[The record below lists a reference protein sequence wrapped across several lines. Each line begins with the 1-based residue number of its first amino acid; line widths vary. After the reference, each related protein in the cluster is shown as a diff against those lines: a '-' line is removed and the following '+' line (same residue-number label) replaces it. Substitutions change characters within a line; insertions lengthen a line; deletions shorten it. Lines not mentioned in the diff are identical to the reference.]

1 MAEVAPVA
9 VRALDPVGDQAAE
22 LRLELGVADDGPQ
35 LLDAM
40 GKLAV
45 GRTKSVRLG

>member
-1 MAEVAPVA
+1 MAPVA

-35 LLDAM
+35 LLDAVR
-40 GKLAV
+40 KLATD
-45 GRTKSVRLG
+45 RKEEM